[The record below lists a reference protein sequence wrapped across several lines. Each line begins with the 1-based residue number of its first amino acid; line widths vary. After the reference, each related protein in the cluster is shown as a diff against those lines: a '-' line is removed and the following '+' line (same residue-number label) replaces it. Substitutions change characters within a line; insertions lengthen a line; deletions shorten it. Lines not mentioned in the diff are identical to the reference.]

1 VEQGLGESGHEC
13 KRPGA
18 FFGVI
23 KTVTKWPKSISALG
37 TASVTLVALL
47 ASAGTAET
55 LGPNPVL
62 CANGSEPSV
71 LVKISGLKHRNGT
84 IRVRTFA
91 GDPNTYFNK
100 KHTHRRVQYALPS
113 SGPVEVCVPLG
124 APGVYAIDVR
134 HDANG
139 NGDTDRSDGVG
150 ASGNPKFSLFSV
162 IFGKRPPAQQV
173 QVNVGNGT
181 IVVPVTVRYL

>member
-1 VEQGLGESGHEC
+1 LEQGLGESGHEC

-23 KTVTKWPKSISALG
+23 EAMTKWPKTMIALG
-37 TASVTLVALL
+37 SSIATLIVLTT
-47 ASAGTAET
+47 SAGATDP
-55 LGPNPVL
+55 LGPNPTL
-62 CANGSEPSV
+62 CANGSEPSI
-71 LVKISGLKHRNGT
+71 LVKITGLKHRNGT
-84 IRVRTFA
+84 IRVRAFT

-100 KHTHRRVQYALPS
+100 KHAYRRVQYALPS
-113 SGPVEVCVPLG
+113 SGPVEVCVPVG
-124 APGVYAIDVR
+124 APGLYAIDVR

-150 ASGNPKFSLFSV
+150 ASGNPKFSLFNV
-162 IFGKRPPAQQV
+162 IFGRRPPAQQV

-181 IVVPVTVRYL
+181 SVVPVTVRYL

>member
-1 VEQGLGESGHEC
+1 M
-13 KRPGA
+13 
-18 FFGVI
+18 
-23 KTVTKWPKSISALG
+23 TKWPKSMTALSACG
-37 TASVTLVALL
+37 AALFVL
-47 ASAGTAET
+47 AASAGAANP
-55 LGPNPVL
+55 LGPNPAL
-62 CANGSEPSV
+62 CENSNDPSI

-84 IRVRTFA
+84 IRVRAFT
-91 GDPNTYFNK
+91 GDPSKYFNK
-100 KHTHRRVQYALPS
+100 KYAYRRVQYAIPS
-113 SGPVEVCVPLG
+113 SGPVEVCVPVG

-134 HDANG
+134 HDANA

-162 IFGKRPPAQQV
+162 IFGRRPPAQQV

>member
-1 VEQGLGESGHEC
+1 MKQGLGESGHEC
-13 KRPGA
+13 KLPDA

-23 KTVTKWPKSISALG
+23 EAMTKWSKSMTALG
-37 TASVTLVALL
+37 TGVAALVVLA
-47 ASAGTAET
+47 ASAGAANP
-55 LGPNPVL
+55 LGSNPAL
-62 CANGSEPSV
+62 CENSNDPSI

-84 IRVRTFA
+84 IRVRAFT
-91 GDPNTYFNK
+91 GDPEKYFNK
-100 KHTHRRVQYALPS
+100 KYAYRRVQYAIPS
-113 SGPVEVCVPLG
+113 SGPVEVCVPVG
-124 APGVYAIDVR
+124 APGIYAIDVR
-134 HDANG
+134 HDANA